1 MKLTDL
7 KGIGD
12 KTARL
17 LNKLSVYTAEDLVR
31 LYPRSYDICGKPVL
45 VSEIPEHTG
54 DSLIAVDAVVARTPA
69 LKRVRNLQILTVT
82 LRDEKGGLL
91 KATWFNMPYLLGSL
105 KPGYRYIF
113 RGRPVFRNGDW
124 VMEQPV
130 LYTMEGYSSQIGIM
144 QPIYPLTR
152 GLSNKIVSK
161 AMQQALDIK
170 ELVPELL
177 PAELRRSNELAE
189 INFAMRAIHFPKD
202 MNDYEAARKRLVF
215 DEFFFFMLNVRR
227 MKENNSRQPNLSRI
241 ADDARTDEFIKK
253 LPYELTNAQKRTW
266 QEVSSDMNGERLMN
280 RLVQGDVGSG
290 KTIIAVLALMNTVYA
305 GYQGAMMVPTEVLA
319 RQQYDDTCAMFEKY
333 GININVSL
341 LIGSMTASAKKKERQ
356 RIASGEAGIVIGTH
370 ALIQA
375 GVEYAN
381 LGLVVTDEQH
391 RFGVHQRESLTQKGS
406 SVHTLV
412 MSATPIPRTLAII
425 IYGDLDISV
434 MNELPSSRL
443 PIKNAVVGTDY
454 RPNAYRFIENQVQAG
469 HQAYVICPMVEA
481 REDGD
486 VMEDGR
492 GDTFANTNMHATIEN
507 VVDYT
512 TMLKKNLPSSINVEY
527 LHGKMKPAVKDDIME
542 RFHSGQTQVLV
553 STTVI
558 EVGVNVPNAT
568 VMLIENADRFGLA
581 QLHQLRGRVGRGAY
595 QSYCIFVGTSNAK
608 KENMDRLGILRESND
623 GFRIAEEDLKLRG
636 PGDFF
641 GIRQSGDMQFTIGD
655 IYKDANLLKA
665 ASDAAAAIIEN
676 DPDLENDANAGLR
689 MYFDRTDNKGDVVL

>member
-434 MNELPSSRL
+434 MNELPNSRL

-492 GDTFANTNMHATIEN
+492 GDTFANTNMHATLEN

-527 LHGKMKPAVKDDIME
+527 LHGKMKPAVKDEIME